1 MLQALAHGDHLIP
14 EERLR
19 LCIVSRAVRRELR
32 RYPGVRAAASRL
44 RRVRVAFPWVRGG
57 GLRRF
62 MHIHAHRFVEVHKS
76 LARIAKMYTKRT
88 PREWRKVARASRA
101 RVLGERGLPVT
112 WPAVW
117 KLRRSAT
124 LRRELRLRVIGAPM
138 FRPVRIGRGT
148 QQPMHVDQLEKTIL
162 MSPFPS
168 SMRVPRTPLVGAC
181 ESTTDESAY
190 DCFALIRAGAD
201 VNSGGERNRWPLT
214 WAAEDRREGQFHA
227 CGRDLDKVKML
238 VAAGA
243 RINRVGGD
251 HGGTALHMAAR
262 DDRPEIV
269 QFLIDAG
276 IDVDSLDRDEKTA
289 YDRAREAGAERAAGA
304 IASFDFGRAIQMAI
318 AEARYDRGAGPR
330 PPEGPSFD
338 FRIE

>member
-1 MLQALAHGDHLIP
+1 MPGLPAGVVGVVGVLGRMMIVAALAFSSG
-14 EERLR
+14 
-19 LCIVSRAVRRELR
+19 VFSRRCSCFLAIS
-32 RYPGVRAAASRL
+32 AASELSTKSSSICSKGVPPPSPRL
-44 RRVRVAFPWVRGG
+44 G
-57 GLRRF
+57 
-62 MHIHAHRFVEVHKS
+62 S
-76 LARIAKMYTKRT
+76 T
-88 PREWRKVARASRA
+88 S
-101 RVLGERGLPVT
+101 
-112 WPAVW
+112 
-117 KLRRSAT
+117 
-124 LRRELRLRVIGAPM
+124 
-138 FRPVRIGRGT
+138 
-148 QQPMHVDQLEKTIL
+148 
-162 MSPFPS
+162 SPFPS

-214 WAAEDRREGQFHA
+214 WAAEGRRDGQFHA

-276 IDVDSLDRDEKTA
+276 IDVDSLDCDEKTA